1 MSVQV
6 LFKITIKDPGSKDVV
21 ASELNNLN
29 LLPYSIKKVG
39 ENDPDPTQSPVYQY
53 FQILMRQ

>member
-39 ENDPDPTQSPVYQY
+39 KNDPDPTHSHLYINISRY
-53 FQILMRQ
+53 